1 MLLSSSCASIQF
13 MTLRWRLTLLYT
25 ALLSVLLLI
34 VMVSVFSIIQQ
45 ALETAVEKDLRSAL
59 TQVTRS
65 VIIPGNKGNS
75 TYAIASDMALQV
87 DLFGNYSIENLK
99 AKPVSE
105 LVPVIT
111 QAVPLQVGVFNEEG
125 SEEGIRLSRE
135 DYKSLVDTG
144 NVFSKT
150 TLNVGTEKHP
160 FLILTT
166 LREHKN
172 FVGFGPSI
180 IAIYV
185 GKDLIQNNRIL
196 EQLRLIMLTTSL
208 YAVVGM
214 GFLAYWLAGRALQPL
229 RAVRKAAAQITE
241 KSLGQ
246 RVPVP
251 RTGDEIST
259 LARTLNTM
267 LERLERSFETQRRFT
282 SDASHELRTPVTA
295 IGGHAGYLLRRTN
308 PTEGQKES
316 LQIIKNES
324 ERLSQL
330 IASLL
335 ELARSDGG
343 STPLN
348 LQPVL
353 ALPFL
358 GELSS
363 ELRPIAEAAGAQISV
378 LGPEVEF
385 EADPSRLKQVF
396 INLMANALK
405 AGSSRLYL
413 EVLSEDDNVHF
424 RVGDNGPGIAQEH
437 LPRLFDRFY
446 RVDESRARDAGGSG
460 LGLSIVK
467 SIVDA
472 HSGQIWVESVV
483 GVGTV
488 VHVVLPCTATV
499 GVPDSSEKRRSL
511 RLPVL
516 GRKRGVK
523 DTQETEARET
533 GIKEGI

>member
-1 MLLSSSCASIQF
+1 

-34 VMVSVFSIIQQ
+34 VMISVFSIVQQ
-45 ALETAVEKDLRSAL
+45 ALQRTIVNDLRRAL
-59 TQVTRS
+59 NQVTRS
-65 VIIPGNKGNS
+65 SILIGTQGDPNYS
-75 TYAIASDMALQV
+75 MPSDMAYQV
-87 DLFGNYSIENLK
+87 DWYGNITLDSLK
-99 AKPVSE
+99 AKNINETIPFF
-105 LVPVIT
+105 P
-111 QAVPLQVGVFNEEG
+111 QATPLHIGLYTENKDK
-125 SEEGIRLSRE
+125 SDEGIRLSRE
-135 DYKSLVDTG
+135 DYKRLV
-144 NVFSKT
+144 
-150 TLNVGTEKHP
+150 NVGSIYSQTQ
-160 FLILTT
+160 LIVDSEIRTFEVLTS

-172 FVGFGPSI
+172 FLPFGKGI
-180 IAIYV
+180 IGVHV
-185 GKDLIQNNRIL
+185 GKDLTQNNRIL
-196 EQLRLIMLTTSL
+196 ESLRLIMLTASL
-208 YAVVGM
+208 YAVIGM
-214 GFLAYWLAGRALQPL
+214 AFLAYWLAGRALQPL

-251 RTGDEIST
+251 NTGDEIST

-295 IGGHAGYLLRRTN
+295 IGGHAGYLLRRTS
-308 PTEGQKES
+308 PSEGQKES

-343 STPLN
+343 ATPLN

-358 GELSS
+358 EELSS
-363 ELRPIAEAAGAQISV
+363 ELRPIAEAASATIGV

-405 AGSSRLYL
+405 AGSSKLYL
-413 EVLSEDDNVHF
+413 EVVPEEGQVHF
-424 RVGDNGPGIAQEH
+424 RVGDNGPGIASEH

-472 HSGQIWVESVV
+472 HGGKIWVESAV

-488 VHVVLPCTATV
+488 VHVVLPCSPTTSQ
-499 GVPDSSEKRRSL
+499 DSGEKRTFL
-511 RLPVL
+511 RLPAL
-516 GRKRGVK
+516 GRRKGVK
-523 DTQETEARET
+523 DTQEIDARET
-533 GIKEGI
+533 GVKERV

>member
-1 MLLSSSCASIQF
+1 M
-13 MTLRWRLTLLYT
+13 
-25 ALLSVLLLI
+25 
-34 VMVSVFSIIQQ
+34 
-45 ALETAVEKDLRSAL
+45 
-59 TQVTRS
+59 
-65 VIIPGNKGNS
+65 
-75 TYAIASDMALQV
+75 
-87 DLFGNYSIENLK
+87 
-99 AKPVSE
+99 
-105 LVPVIT
+105 
-111 QAVPLQVGVFNEEG
+111 
-125 SEEGIRLSRE
+125 
-135 DYKSLVDTG
+135 
-144 NVFSKT
+144 
-150 TLNVGTEKHP
+150 
-160 FLILTT
+160 
-166 LREHKN
+166 
-172 FVGFGPSI
+172 
-180 IAIYV
+180 
-185 GKDLIQNNRIL
+185 
-196 EQLRLIMLTTSL
+196 
-208 YAVVGM
+208 
-214 GFLAYWLAGRALQPL
+214 
-229 RAVRKAAAQITE
+229 RKAAAQITE

>member
-1 MLLSSSCASIQF
+1 

-25 ALLSVLLLI
+25 ALLSGLLL
-34 VMVSVFSIIQQ
+34 VVLVAVFSTTQRALDANINTDINI
-45 ALETAVEKDLRSAL
+45 ALEQVQRYINRPVNAAALAQRSRDIPRIEDATQNDLTL
-59 TQVTRS
+59 PT
-65 VIIPGNKGNS
+65 
-75 TYAIASDMALQV
+75 DMGYQV
-87 DLFGNYSIENLK
+87 DLFGN
-99 AKPVSE
+99 VSLEE
-105 LVPVIT
+105 LRKSNDDILPSIT
-111 QAVPLQVGVFNEEG
+111 QASPLKIGAFREG
-125 SEEGIRLSRE
+125 GDGIRLTRAEYKTLIQRE
-135 DYKSLVDTG
+135 KLNTFTQLEVGGKVHSFR
-144 NVFSKT
+144 VFT
-150 TLNVGTEKHP
+150 
-160 FLILTT
+160 IL
-166 LREHKN
+166 RQHKN
-172 FVGFGPSI
+172 FPTFGPSL

-185 GKDLIQNNRIL
+185 AKDLSFTNKLL
-196 EQLRLIMLTTSL
+196 EQLRFIMLTASL
-208 YAVVGM
+208 YGVIGM
-214 GFLAYWLAGRALQPL
+214 GFVAYWLAGRALQPL
-229 RAVRKAAAQITE
+229 RAVRKAASKITE

-251 RTGDEIST
+251 NTGDEVAT

-308 PTEGQKES
+308 PNEQQKES

-324 ERLSQL
+324 ERLSGL

-343 STPLN
+343 ATPLN

-363 ELRPIAEAAGAQISV
+363 ELRPIAEAASATIQV
-378 LGPEVEF
+378 VGPEVEF

-405 AGSSRLYL
+405 AGSSKLYL
-413 EVLSEDDNVHF
+413 EVFPEEGQVHF
-424 RVGDNGPGIAQEH
+424 KVGDNGPGIAQEH

-472 HSGQIWVESVV
+472 HGGKIWVESAV

-488 VHVVLPCTATV
+488 VHVVLPCAPTTSQ
-499 GVPDSSEKRRSL
+499 DSSEKRTFL
-511 RLPVL
+511 RLPAL
-516 GRKRGVK
+516 GRRKGVK
-523 DTQETEARET
+523 DTQEMDARET
-533 GIKEGI
+533 GVKESV

>member
-1 MLLSSSCASIQF
+1 

-25 ALLSVLLLI
+25 ALLSVLLFI
-34 VMVSVFSIIQQ
+34 VMVSVFSIVQQ
-45 ALETAVEKDLRSAL
+45 ALQKTISKDLRD
-59 TQVTRS
+59 TFNQVTRS
-65 VIIPGNKGNS
+65 TILIGGQGSSSYSIP
-75 TYAIASDMALQV
+75 SDMAYQV
-87 DLFGNYSIENLK
+87 DLFGNVSVESLK
-99 AKPVSE
+99 ARSLDD
-105 LVPVIT
+105 LVPLLT
-111 QAVPLQVGVFNEEG
+111 QAVPLHIGAFNEEG
-125 SEEGIRLSRE
+125 VDDGIRLSRE
-135 DYKSLVDTG
+135 DYKRMVDTG
-144 NVFSKT
+144 STYSQT
-150 TLNVGTEKHP
+150 TLKVGSESRP
-160 FLILTT
+160 FAVLTT

-172 FVGFGPSI
+172 FPTFGRSI

-185 GKDLIQNNRIL
+185 AKDLGPTNRIL
-196 EQLRLIMLTTSL
+196 ESLRLIMLTASL
-208 YAVVGM
+208 YAVIGM
-214 GFLAYWLAGRALQPL
+214 AFLAYWLAGRALQPL

-251 RTGDEIST
+251 KTGDEIST

-295 IGGHAGYLLRRTN
+295 IGGHAGYLLRRTHPN
-308 PTEGQKES
+308 EQQKES

-324 ERLSQL
+324 ERLSGL

-424 RVGDNGPGIAQEH
+424 QVGDNGPGIAQEH

-511 RLPVL
+511 RLPIL

-533 GIKEGI
+533 GIKEGV